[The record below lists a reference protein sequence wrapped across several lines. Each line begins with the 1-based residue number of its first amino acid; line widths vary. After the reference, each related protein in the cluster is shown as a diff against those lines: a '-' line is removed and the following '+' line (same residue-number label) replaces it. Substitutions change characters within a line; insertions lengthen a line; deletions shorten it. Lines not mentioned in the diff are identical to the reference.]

1 MVRAAPKDAPLQ
13 AAPLVVQK
21 LDLGANIMDWD
32 KLRVFH
38 AVAEAGSF
46 THAGELL
53 NLSQSAVSRQ
63 ISGLEQSLTVSLFHR
78 HASGIVLTEPGVELQ
93 RTVREMSA
101 RLNLA
106 LTRINEFREIPTGP
120 LRITSSVTFGSA
132 WLSSRMNEF
141 HQLYPDI
148 KVSLLLVDNLEL
160 DLSLGQADVAIRFQ
174 RQTQPNLVQ
183 RKIMSINYHVFA
195 SEAYLAQ
202 HGTPTGPEELDGHE
216 LIVYGADV
224 TAPVADMDW
233 LLTVGRPPDAP
244 RREAALLVNS
254 VYGIYRAVE
263 SGLGIAALPYYLS
276 EESDDLVEILP
287 ELEGPTI
294 DAYLVYPEE
303 LRRSK
308 RIAVLREF
316 LLKEVDEYKA
326 HLVAMNKDRR
336 RGRR

>member
-1 MVRAAPKDAPLQ
+1 
-13 AAPLVVQK
+13 
-21 LDLGANIMDWD
+21 MDWNQ
-32 KLRVFH
+32 LRIFLT
-38 AVAEAGSF
+38 VADVGSF
-46 THAGELL
+46 TQAGKVL

-63 ISGLEQSLTVSLFHR
+63 IGGLEQSLTVSLFHR

-106 LTRINEFREIPTGP
+106 LTRINEFREVPTGP
-120 LRITSSVTFGSA
+120 LRITTSVTFGSA

-141 HQLYPDI
+141 HKLYPDI
-148 KVSLLLVDNLEL
+148 TVSLLLVDNVEL
-160 DLSLGQADVAIRFQ
+160 DLSLGQADIAIRFQ

-195 SEAYLAQ
+195 SDDYLAQ
-202 HGTPTGPEELDGHE
+202 HGTPKTPADLDDHD
-216 LIVYGADV
+216 LIVYGEDV
-224 TAPVADMDW
+224 PGPISDMNW
-233 LLTVGRPPDAP
+233 LLEAGRPPDDP
-244 RREAALLVNS
+244 REAALLVNS
-254 VYGIYRAVE
+254 VYGIYRAVR
-263 SGLGIAALPYYLS
+263 SGLGIAALPYYMS
-276 EESDDLVEILP
+276 EEAADLVEILHDM
-287 ELEGPTI
+287 EGPTI

-316 LLKEVDEYKA
+316 LVAEVEDYKKHLSTEKKERK
-326 HLVAMNKDRR
+326 